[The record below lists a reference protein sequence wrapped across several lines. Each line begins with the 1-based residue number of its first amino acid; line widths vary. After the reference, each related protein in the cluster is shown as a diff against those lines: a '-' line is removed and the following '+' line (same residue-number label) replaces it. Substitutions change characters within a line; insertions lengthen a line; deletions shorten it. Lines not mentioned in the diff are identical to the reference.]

1 MASKSILFRCAHIPL
16 QGRKIPKDIEWGCV
30 HWNQPHIRPRV
41 ATHSGH
47 SPPLEGMEVSLDEG
61 GFKSTPLDEQILMVD
76 DRLGLDHRLYHTL
89 FLVPFPDHRA
99 VFLFACV

>member
-1 MASKSILFRCAHIPL
+1 
-16 QGRKIPKDIEWGCV
+16 
-30 HWNQPHIRPRV
+30 
-41 ATHSGH
+41 
-47 SPPLEGMEVSLDEG
+47 MEVSLDEG